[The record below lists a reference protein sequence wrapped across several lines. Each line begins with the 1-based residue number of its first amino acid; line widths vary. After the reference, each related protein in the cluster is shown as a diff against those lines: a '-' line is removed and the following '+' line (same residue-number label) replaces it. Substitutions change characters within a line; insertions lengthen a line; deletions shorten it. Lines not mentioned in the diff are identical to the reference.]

1 MTSELYE
8 ECGSDCLMSLV
19 NRPREDGVLANRL
32 AIEALYGATRRPQP
46 RQLQENRE
54 G

>member
-8 ECGSDCLMSLV
+8 ECGSDCLMSPV
-19 NRPREDGVLANRL
+19 NRPREDGVLANKL
-32 AIEALYGATRRPQP
+32 SIEALYGATRPQP